1 MEGFMNDK
9 KFAILIDADNTS
21 DKYLKVIFD
30 EATKEGVLT
39 YKRIYGD
46 WTSQN
51 MQHWKDS
58 LLEYSINPIQQYAYT
73 KGKNATDSAMIID
86 AMDILYTSTLD
97 GFVLVSS
104 DSDFTRLAARLKESG
119 KIVIGMGKQQTPKPF
134 VSACSKF
141 MYIDILSGE
150 NSLLADD
157 ENAKTKANSTLTNQ
171 KEITKS
177 INVIIDEHDDENGWV
192 LVSTIGTLMQN
203 KYPDFDCKNY
213 GCKKLIELLKKLGFD
228 SKLLDDK
235 TTYMVR
241 KKQKSK

>member
-1 MEGFMNDK
+1 MNDK

-46 WTSQN
+46 WTSPN
-51 MQHWKDS
+51 MQHWKES

-150 NSLLADD
+150 KSLLADD
-157 ENAKTKANSTLTNQ
+157 GAKTKEKSTLTNQ

-177 INVIIDEHDDENGWV
+177 INVIIDENDDENGWV

-213 GCKKLIELLKKLGFD
+213 GCKKLIELLKKLGFET
-228 SKLLDDK
+228 KLLDDK

-241 KKQKSK
+241 KKKKSK

>member
-1 MEGFMNDK
+1 MNDK

-46 WTSQN
+46 WTSQD

-157 ENAKTKANSTLTNQ
+157 GTAKTKANSTLTNQ

-228 SKLLDDK
+228 TKLLDDK

>member
-1 MEGFMNDK
+1 MNDK

-150 NSLLADD
+150 NSLLSDD
-157 ENAKTKANSTLTNQ
+157 GTAKTKANSTLTNQ
-171 KEITKS
+171 NEITKS

-228 SKLLDDK
+228 TKLLDDK

>member
-1 MEGFMNDK
+1 MNDK

-228 SKLLDDK
+228 TKLLDDK